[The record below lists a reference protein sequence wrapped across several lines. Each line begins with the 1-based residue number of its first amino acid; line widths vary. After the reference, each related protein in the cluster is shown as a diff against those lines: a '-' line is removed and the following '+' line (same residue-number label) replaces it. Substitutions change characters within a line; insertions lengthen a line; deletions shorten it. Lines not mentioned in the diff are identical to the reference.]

1 MKLTIDSISAFV
13 SLVHFGNYQTAAAS
27 LKVTQPALT
36 RRIQRLENTLGAQLI
51 DRRYRGVSLTALGRN
66 YLPIAMRT
74 VNDFY
79 RSNQQIKD
87 LVSARTGTIK
97 VSMNM
102 TIATTILPNILRD
115 FSELHPN
122 VSVKITEG
130 SGPNV
135 VEKVYSGEVE
145 FGIAPSATSDERVE
159 LEKCYS
165 DPFMLVAHRDHELNI
180 QSTVT
185 WQCLEKYNFI
195 EMRPES
201 GTRRLLEKGLDD
213 LGVHLTGK
221 YEVGHLPALLSLVGH
236 NLGISAVPYLSTTA
250 IHNLPI
256 ISRKISGPSISRSIG
271 ILISQD
277 SSLSPAALALKAVAK
292 KVLQSQTF

>member
-115 FSELHPN
+115 
-122 VSVKITEG
+122 
-130 SGPNV
+130 
-135 VEKVYSGEVE
+135 
-145 FGIAPSATSDERVE
+145 
-159 LEKCYS
+159 
-165 DPFMLVAHRDHELNI
+165 
-180 QSTVT
+180 
-185 WQCLEKYNFI
+185 
-195 EMRPES
+195 
-201 GTRRLLEKGLDD
+201 
-213 LGVHLTGK
+213 
-221 YEVGHLPALLSLVGH
+221 
-236 NLGISAVPYLSTTA
+236 
-250 IHNLPI
+250 
-256 ISRKISGPSISRSIG
+256 
-271 ILISQD
+271 
-277 SSLSPAALALKAVAK
+277 
-292 KVLQSQTF
+292 

>member
-36 RRIQRLENTLGAQLI
+36 RRIQRLEDALGAQLI
-51 DRRYRGVSLTALGRN
+51 DRRYRGVSLTALGTN
-66 YLPIAMRT
+66 YLPIAIRT
-74 VNDFY
+74 VHDFN

-87 LVSARTGTIK
+87 LVSARTGTVK
-97 VSMNM
+97 LAMNM
-102 TIATTILPNILRD
+102 TIATTILPNILKA

-135 VEKVYSGEVE
+135 VEKVLSGEVE
-145 FGIAPSATSDERVE
+145 FGIAPCPTSIERIDFE
-159 LEKCYS
+159 ECYS
-165 DPFMLVAHRDHELNI
+165 DPFMLVAHRDHELHI
-180 QSTVT
+180 QPTVT

-195 EMRPES
+195 KMRPES

-213 LGVHLTGK
+213 LGVHLTGQ

-236 NLGISAVPYLSTTA
+236 NLGVSAVPDLSSTA

-256 ISRKISGPSISRSIG
+256 ISRKINGPAICRSIG
-271 ILISQD
+271 ILTSQD
-277 SSLSPAALALKAVAK
+277 SSLSPAALALKTIAK
-292 KVLQSQTF
+292 NVLEAQKF

>member
-13 SLVHFGNYQTAAAS
+13 NLVHFGNYQTAAAS
-27 LKVTQPALT
+27 LKITQPALT
-36 RRIQRLENTLGAQLI
+36 RRIQRLEDTLGAQLI

-115 FSELHPN
+115 FSKLHPN

-135 VEKVYSGEVE
+135 VEKVFSGEVE
-145 FGIAPSATSDERVE
+145 FGIAPSATGIERVDF
-159 LEKCYS
+159 EKCYS
-165 DPFMLVAHRDHELNI
+165 DPFMLVAHKDHELNI
-180 QSTVT
+180 QPTVT

-195 EMRPES
+195 KMRPES

-221 YEVGHLPALLSLVGH
+221 YEIGHLPALLSLVGH
-236 NLGISAVPYLSTTA
+236 NLGISAVPYLSSTA
-250 IHNLPI
+250 IQDLPI
-256 ISRKISGPSISRSIG
+256 ISRKISGPGISRSIG

-292 KVLQSQTF
+292 KVLKSQTF

>member
-145 FGIAPSATSDERVE
+145 FGIAPRATSVERVDF
-159 LEKCYS
+159 EKCYS

-195 EMRPES
+195 KMRPES

-236 NLGISAVPYLSTTA
+236 NLGISAVPYLSSTA

>member
-13 SLVHFGNYQTAAAS
+13 SLVHFGNYKTAAAS

-36 RRIQRLENTLGAQLI
+36 RRIQRLEDAIGVQLI

-66 YLPIAMRT
+66 YLPIAMRM
-74 VNDFY
+74 VNDFN

-87 LVSARTGTIK
+87 LVSARTGTVK

-102 TIATTILPNILRD
+102 TIATTILPNILRV

-122 VSVKITEG
+122 ISVKITEG

-135 VEKVYSGEVE
+135 VEKVFSGEAE
-145 FGIAPSATSDERVE
+145 FGIAPRATSVE
-159 LEKCYS
+159 SVDFEKCYS
-165 DPFMLVAHRDHELNI
+165 DPFILVAHRDHELHI
-180 QSTVT
+180 QPSVT
-185 WQCLEKYNFI
+185 WQCLKKYNFI
-195 EMRPES
+195 KMRPES

-236 NLGISAVPYLSTTA
+236 NLGISAVPYLSSTA

>member
-1 MKLTIDSISAFV
+1 MKLTIESVSAFV

-36 RRIQRLENTLGAQLI
+36 RRIQRLEDALGAQLI

-66 YLPIAMRT
+66 YLPIATRM
-74 VNDFY
+74 VNDFN

-87 LVSARTGTIK
+87 LVSARTGTVK

-102 TIATTILPNILRD
+102 TIATTILPNILRV

-122 VSVKITEG
+122 VSVEITEG

-135 VEKVYSGEVE
+135 VDKVFSREVE
-145 FGIAPSATSDERVE
+145 FGIAPRATSVERVDF
-159 LEKCYS
+159 EKCYS
-165 DPFMLVAHRDHELNI
+165 DPFMLVAHRDHELHI
-180 QSTVT
+180 QTNVT
-185 WQCLEKYNFI
+185 WQCLEKHNFI
-195 EMRPES
+195 KMRPDS

-213 LGVHLTGK
+213 LGIHLTGK

-236 NLGISAVPYLSTTA
+236 NLGISAVPYLSSTA

-256 ISRKISGPSISRSIG
+256 ISRKINGPTISRSIG
-271 ILISQD
+271 ILTSQD
-277 SSLSPAALALKAVAK
+277 SNLSPAALALKAVAK
-292 KVLQSQTF
+292 RVLKSQTF